1 MFRFIVMYIAVVEAL
16 LFAFLGALYW
26 LDGASAEVTSPLARF
41 AAILCIVGVVPALVL
56 VVLDRWLAVAL
67 LLTLAVLTLAVF
79 GFAYL

>member
-1 MFRFIVMYIAVVEAL
+1 MFRIIVMYIAVIEAL

-26 LDGASAEVTSPLARF
+26 LDSTSAEATSPLARF